1 MPFTLNPRV
10 AAMLKAL
17 PEGAE
22 KEFLNELMK
31 YEIERHSG
39 ERAEKR
45 YKDDLLKLVE
55 KYATEG
61 SEKA

>member
-17 PEGAE
+17 PEGPE
-22 KEFLNELMK
+22 KQFLAELMK

-55 KYATEG
+55 KYTMEVR
-61 SEKA
+61 KKN

>member
-1 MPFTLNPRV
+1 M
-10 AAMLKAL
+10 KAL
-17 PEGAE
+17 PDCSE

-45 YKDDLLKLVE
+45 YKDDLMKLVE
-55 KYATEG
+55 KYTIEG
-61 SEKA
+61 SETA